1 MVAWSIWYI
10 WNEVCQGKLSQV
22 NGAILHKARFLLDK
36 FQIANFSVTPLVDL
50 VCAQWEA
57 PQSPW
62 YKLNVDGA
70 IFSSSQ
76 LVGVEAVIRDNE
88 GRVTAALSKHLSLP
102 LGSLEVEAKAMEE
115 GVIFAQDGSIQEV
128 IVECDSQIVAN
139 ALNGE
144 SEPPIAI
151 SNILRGFAI
160 SFKSLDKQKLISHVK
175 RQGNW
180 SAHILAQYSKNIVS
194 YVTWMEKSPGIIVSA
209 LA

>member
-1 MVAWSIWYI
+1 MGQFFTRLDFYLTNFRQPILVSLPLWIWSVP
-10 WNEVCQGKLSQV
+10 NGKLH
-22 NGAILHKARFLLDK
+22 NLHG
-36 FQIANFSVTPLVDL
+36 IN
-50 VCAQWEA
+50 
-57 PQSPW
+57 
-62 YKLNVDGA
+62 LNVDGA

-128 IVECDSQIVAN
+128 IVECDSQIVAD

-144 SEPPIAI
+144 SEPPITI

-209 LA
+209 LS